1 LSYQKTG
8 EMMGFLCAVITG
20 VSEDVSANLHFW
32 CIFLANAGKGKWKVK
47 IAGLNQKNIC
57 IVNP

>member
-1 LSYQKTG
+1 MSLQTFTFG
-8 EMMGFLCAVITG
+8 AFFLA
-20 VSEDVSANLHFW
+20 F
-32 CIFLANAGKGKWKVK
+32 FLANAGKGKWKVK